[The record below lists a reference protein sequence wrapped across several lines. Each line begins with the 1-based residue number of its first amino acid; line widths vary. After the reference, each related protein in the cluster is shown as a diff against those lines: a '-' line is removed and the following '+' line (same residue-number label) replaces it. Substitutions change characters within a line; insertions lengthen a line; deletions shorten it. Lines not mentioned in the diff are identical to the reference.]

1 MQAVSSAG
9 SQKYE
14 QEQQVNRRSIED
26 HDDKHIP
33 YTPYKEGRMAVQ
45 SRSFGKTENGIEVTV
60 FSITN
65 GNGTECSF
73 IDLGAAWV
81 TMKVKDRDGKFADV
95 VIG

>member
-1 MQAVSSAG
+1 
-9 SQKYE
+9 
-14 QEQQVNRRSIED
+14 
-26 HDDKHIP
+26 
-33 YTPYKEGRMAVQ
+33 MAVQ

-81 TMKVKDRDGKFADV
+81 TMNVKDKDGKFADV
-95 VIG
+95 VIGYDNAEAYYHNPTSCGECVGRKALSAGQK

>member
-1 MQAVSSAG
+1 
-9 SQKYE
+9 
-14 QEQQVNRRSIED
+14 
-26 HDDKHIP
+26 
-33 YTPYKEGRMAVQ
+33 MAVQ

-81 TMKVKDRDGKFADV
+81 TMNVKDKDGKW
-95 VIG
+95 VINNFSKYQ